1 MIDPVL
7 KDFVDCFKASPTDA
21 QVDVAKVWKLI
32 QEVRLIEREAC
43 AVLADECLNIEEL
56 GDVIRSRNER

>member
-32 QEVRLIEREAC
+32 QEVRLVEREAC
-43 AVLADECLNIEEL
+43 AVLVDDVSAEL
-56 GDVIRSRNER
+56 IRSRNER